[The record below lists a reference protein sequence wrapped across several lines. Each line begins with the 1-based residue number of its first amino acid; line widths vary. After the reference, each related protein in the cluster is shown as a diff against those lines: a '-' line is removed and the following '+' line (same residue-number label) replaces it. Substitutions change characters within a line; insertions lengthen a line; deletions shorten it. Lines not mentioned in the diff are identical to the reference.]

1 MAVSRSWVISLT
13 EHSPSC
19 PGLTCKVAADAD
31 PFVDILTQRAITPVS
46 PLKAN
51 RKIRR
56 ACDFALYCERNI
68 VDG

>member
-1 MAVSRSWVISLT
+1 
-13 EHSPSC
+13 
-19 PGLTCKVAADAD
+19 VAADAD

-51 RKIRR
+51 RKIQR